1 MVVKI
6 MERITQADID
16 DMRSRGYDRTTLE
29 MAQLQLARC
38 ERADQLIAQI
48 SAAFAEVTLED
59 GIGLWESDGID
70 DYCGPEGLRE
80 LRAKDEKLDWQKIS
94 ADDLNYCNAAP
105 SFLDA
110 RGLYFHTPAFMVAE
124 LRGELLNGFVSRL
137 IDNSFLAPEFRELL
151 TAEQRQAII
160 ACISFYGSLEHYQFD
175 SQHIAN
181 AILRFS
187 SSKGSEC

>member
-1 MVVKI
+1 
-6 MERITQADID
+6 
-16 DMRSRGYDRTTLE
+16 
-29 MAQLQLARC
+29 
-38 ERADQLIAQI
+38 
-48 SAAFAEVTLED
+48 
-59 GIGLWESDGID
+59 
-70 DYCGPEGLRE
+70 
-80 LRAKDEKLDWQKIS
+80 
-94 ADDLNYCNAAP
+94 
-105 SFLDA
+105 
-110 RGLYFHTPAFMVAE
+110 MVAE

-187 SSKGSEC
+187 SSKGSEY